1 MDRTSWRRLSLSS
14 TSSSTLISSM
24 KTIRGRR
31 HWQEY
36 EDRKRWEWLD
46 LSDSPRRSFS
56 SECHSGSSSSDPQEA
71 EEEDSG
77 WEEDGEEDRYN
88 ADETRWQTHPQPPP
102 TQNQLL
108 TTTSSTPNHHQHLL
122 SFPGFFNPTDQQQDK
137 HLEDGLKFYQ
147 PKNRSSKPVM
157 RFRDTNSGKNA
168 IPNRG
173 TIGAGTVQE
182 ANFMSSNI
190 YLRPLPSS
198 FTPLDL
204 HELCM
209 SMIRRTPEAKLLT
222 LDPLPDHQDLNLAE
236 NTFQQEFRILSV
248 KVMVEEEDQ
257 ASLGSCKVRICT
269 LHEICLQELC
279 MEKVGKPSTPEAVA
293 DEDGGIL
300 YYTGFG
306 FCLWNSVEAAT
317 SCIEGLRA
325 HGYQASYARESSR
338 GMLASLADPTSA
350 NIYLSNLPFHWG
362 EEELGVL
369 FGDTPIASASV
380 VLIVAR
386 LLRDRDDEAVGSG
399 ASRGVGFVRLACR
412 SDALHFVELLHGMP
426 IPGTKCH
433 LQCRMADSQ
442 AQKEYV
448 RQWKR
453 HLRSSL
459 KQQLTLEPPKVPTLP
474 APAPEDWSRE
484 ACTPKLKWRNRKVA
498 HKSHSTPANY
508 MAPSESDRRRPH
520 TGGRYT
526 QLAKSGHGLELGGGG
541 SGGFHVVGLGSTAG
555 GFLGFHPAGNHGPR
569 MIPGGHVGV
578 APPAIPGGHA
588 FHDQPFT
595 PLFPFLPVCH
605 PGGWY
610 HHPTPAGDSPDLN
623 FSPSSETSPTSSKVS
638 PATPAKF
645 PPAHMNWPSPP
656 AGEFMDKPYY
666 YYHHHHHHQ
675 RPEIY
680 QPIPDHHLPQI
691 QAHHPS
697 PPCLPPLP
705 PHHHSPNDVFAMGSN
720 SPASGTLHEQ
730 KQPPVHDQSPDTNAH
745 TSPAVGQDHHR
756 EPSDSSVPNVGLS
769 ISTGI
774 FAKNTQN
781 FHHSTLSLN
790 LPDIH
795 ISHNPLI
802 HHDLSRINPPPPPD
816 PPPSSSSAS

>member
-56 SECHSGSSSSDPQEA
+56 SEGHSGSTSSDAQEA
-71 EEEDSG
+71 EDEDSG
-77 WEEDGEEDRYN
+77 WEEDDDRY
-88 ADETRWQTHPQPPP
+88 AGDEAQWQTHPAQQHQPPIITHSP
-102 TQNQLL
+102 STQNPLL
-108 TTTSSTPNHHQHLL
+108 STSSSTASHHQHLL
-122 SFPGFFNPTDQQQDK
+122 SFPGFFNRTDPQDTL
-137 HLEDGLKFYQ
+137 LEEGHGGQDGLKFYQ
-147 PKNRSSKPVM
+147 TKKRTSNIRSNSRSSFSTLISGPPPIPTAQATARGSSRPSSHHHQQPLM
-157 RFRDTNSGKNA
+157 RFRATNTGKNG

-173 TIGAGTVQE
+173 TIGPGTVPE
-182 ANFMSSNI
+182 ANFVSSNI

-222 LDPLPDHQDLNLAE
+222 LDPLPDHPDLNLAE
-236 NTFQQEFRILSV
+236 NTIQQEFRILSV
-248 KVMVEEEDQ
+248 KVMIEEEDQ
-257 ASLGSCKVRICT
+257 ASLGSCK
-269 LHEICLQELC
+269 
-279 MEKVGKPSTPEAVA
+279 
-293 DEDGGIL
+293 
-300 YYTGFG
+300 GFG

-362 EEELGVL
+362 EEELRAL
-369 FGDTPIASASV
+369 FGDTPIAS
-380 VLIVAR
+380 AR

-442 AQKEYV
+442 AQKE
-448 RQWKR
+448 WKR
-453 HLRSSL
+453 HIRSSL
-459 KQQLTLEPPKVPTLP
+459 KQQLTLEPTKVPTLP
-474 APAPEDWSRE
+474 APAQEGWSRE
-484 ACTPKLKWRNRKVA
+484 ACAPKLKWRNKKVA

-508 MAPSESDRRRPH
+508 MTPSESERRRPH
-520 TGGRYT
+520 TGGRYP
-526 QLAKSGHGLELGGGG
+526 QPAKSGHGLELGGGG
-541 SGGFHVVGLGSTAG
+541 SGGFHVVGLGSAAG
-555 GFLGFHPAGNHGPR
+555 GFVGFHPAGNHRPR
-569 MIPGGHVGV
+569 MITGGHVGV
-578 APPAIPGGHA
+578 APPAIPGGHHA

-595 PLFPFLPVCH
+595 PLFPLLPVCP
-605 PGGWY
+605 PGRWY
-610 HHPTPAGDSPDLN
+610 HPTPAGASPDLN
-623 FSPSSETSPTSSKVS
+623 FSPSSEAYPTSSKVS

-645 PPAHMNWPSPP
+645 PPAHMAWPSP
-656 AGEFMDKPYY
+656 AGDFLEKPYNY
-666 YYHHHHHHQ
+666 YYHHHPQ
-675 RPEIY
+675 QLRPEIY
-680 QPIPDHHLPQI
+680 QPIPDHHLPQL

-705 PHHHSPNDVFAMGSN
+705 PHHHPPNEVFAMGSN
-720 SPASGTLHEQ
+720 SPASGTPHEQ
-730 KQPPVHDQSPDTNAH
+730 KQPPDEDQSPDPNAH
-745 TSPAVGQDHHR
+745 TPPAVGPDHHQ
-756 EPSDSSVPNVGLS
+756 EPSDHTVPTAGLS
-769 ISTGI
+769 IPTGI
-774 FAKNTQN
+774 FEKNTQTFN
-781 FHHSTLSLN
+781 HSTLSIN
-790 LPDIH
+790 LPDDVPIDH
-795 ISHNPLI
+795 HPLVD
-802 HHDLSRINPPPPPD
+802 HDFSGINPPPT
-816 PPPSSSSAS
+816 SASSAS